1 MAKFN
6 FNFKLP
12 SFIKHQ
18 TLSLGLDI
26 GSHSIKICELN
37 ENDNG
42 LELISLGSAVLPP
55 GAVEDGELQD
65 PETVGAV
72 IKALV
77 KNLNIKGRKAA
88 ISISGYSVIMKKVNL
103 TVMTEAELTIHI
115 QEEAEQYIPFEID
128 EVYLDF
134 QDLHTNTENEERTDV
149 MLVAAKKEVIN
160 GYLEMLQSAG
170 LKTVIVDVDAFA
182 LENGYESNYG
192 NEGNVLLVDIGS
204 AKMNINIIDHGISIF
219 ARDIVM
225 GSRQLSEEIQ
235 GRFGLSFEEAES
247 LKLGSTPPEDKQ
259 EEIEEIFSNICT
271 QWIMEIKKALDF
283 YNSNFPDSPIEK
295 MVLSGGGSK
304 VKGLD
309 HFFADE
315 IGMPVEIFDPF
326 ANTKVDTDKIDPAYL
341 SNIAP
346 EMAIAMGLA
355 TRAVPF

>member
-1 MAKFN
+1 MAKIN

-12 SFIKHQ
+12 SFIKQQ

-26 GSHSIKICELN
+26 GSHSIKICELHEN
-37 ENDNG
+37 EGG
-42 LELISLGSAVLPP
+42 LELISLGSAILPS
-55 GAVEDGELQD
+55 GTVEDGELQD

-77 KNLNIKGRKAA
+77 KNLKIKAAKAA

-103 TVMTEAELTIHI
+103 TVMTESELAEHI

-134 QDLHTNTENEERTDV
+134 QDLHTNTETEERTDV

-160 GYLEMLQSAG
+160 GYLDMLKTAG

-182 LENGYESNYG
+182 LENSYEANYG

-219 ARDIVM
+219 ARDIMM

-235 GRFGLSFEEAES
+235 ARFGLSFEEAEG
-247 LKLGSTPPEDKQ
+247 LKLGSIPPEDKQ
-259 EEIEEIFSNICT
+259 EEIEEIFANICT
-271 QWIMEIKKALDF
+271 QWIMEIKKAIDF
-283 YNSNFPDSPIEK
+283 YNSNYVDNPIEK

-309 HFFADE
+309 QFFSDE
-315 IGMPVEIFDPF
+315 LDLSVEMFDPF
-326 ANTKVDTDKIDPAYL
+326 ANTKVDTSKIDSTYL
-341 SNIAP
+341 NNIAP